1 MKHYDAIVVGARCAG
16 AATAMLL
23 ARAGLEV
30 LLVDRATLPSDVPR
44 GHFVHR
50 HGPGRL
56 AAWGLLDRVLA
67 SGCPPVTTFTQDLG
81 DFPLT
86 GEGLEVDG
94 IPLGVAPRRKVLDQI
109 LLDGAADA
117 GAEIRDAF
125 AVLDLVT
132 GRDRVT
138 GVRGRHVPHGRTVEE
153 HAALV
158 IGADGRNS
166 CVARAVAA
174 PTTVCAPTITCWYF
188 SYFSDVMIDGLEMH
202 MRDRRVVFA
211 FPTNDDLVG
220 VFVGWPAP
228 ELPEVKRDIERG
240 FADAVARMPAV
251 SDRILAGH
259 RQERWRGATQLPNFI
274 RRANG
279 PGWALVGD
287 AGCHKDPLMALGV
300 CDALRDAELLAN
312 AVVDGFSGR
321 RPLGEA
327 LTRYGQLRE
336 AATLPDFHMNLA
348 AAHLQPP
355 APLYEARAAARG
367 DAAATRA
374 YFLDGQAT
382 QTPAVV

>member
-1 MKHYDAIVVGARCAG
+1 MKHYDAIIVGARCAG

-23 ARAGLEV
+23 ARRGLDV

-56 AAWGLLDRVLA
+56 AAWGLLDAVLA

-86 GEGLEVDG
+86 GEGLEADG

-109 LLDGAADA
+109 LLDAALDA
-117 GAEIRDAF
+117 GAEIRDGF
-125 AVLDLVT
+125 AVLDVVT
-132 GRDRVT
+132 DADRVT
-138 GVRGRHVPHGRTVEE
+138 GVRGRDARGGGTVEE
-153 HAALV
+153 HAAVV

-166 CVARAVAA
+166 SVARAVGA
-174 PTTVCAPTITCWYF
+174 PTTVSAPTITCWYF

-202 MRDRRVVFA
+202 MRDRRIVFA

-220 VFVGWPAP
+220 VFVGWPAA
-228 ELPEVKRDIERG
+228 ELPQVKRDIGRS
-240 FADAVARMPAV
+240 FSDAVARMPAV
-251 SDRILAGH
+251 SERILAGR
-259 RQERWRGATQLPNFI
+259 RQERWLGATQLPNFI
-274 RRANG
+274 RLANG

-300 CDALRDAELLAN
+300 CDALRDAELLAD
-312 AVVDGFSGR
+312 AVGDGLGGR

-327 LTRYGQLRE
+327 LAHYGQLRE
-336 AATLPDFHMNLA
+336 AATLPDFHTNLA

-355 APLYEARAAARG
+355 APVYEARAAARG

-374 YFLDGQAT
+374 YFLTGQRT